1 MRPSA
6 TLDLIPSASLDHYP
20 IGRPLTADQ
29 ITEFHAA
36 RILLLISLCGTKD
49 KVTKTN
55 KIDGLT
61 KLAKLDFFIRYPDF
75 YRRAKIHLHKEVER
89 ARLAAMESPMVRHH
103 YGPWDPRYYQILAYL
118 ESRVL
123 ITVGKVNRAFVFLL
137 TEAGQGIAQRL
148 AEDDSYFELCDRMTD
163 VRETFKG
170 KSGDWLKRLV
180 YQIFDE
186 EIANLPLG
194 RMIES

>member
-1 MRPSA
+1 M
-6 TLDLIPSASLDHYP
+6 IPSTTLEHYP
-20 IGRPLTADQ
+20 IERPLTADQ
-29 ITEFHAA
+29 IIEFHAA

-55 KIDGLT
+55 KVDGLT
-61 KLAKLDFFIRYPDF
+61 KLAKLDFFIRYPEF
-75 YRRAKIHLHKEVER
+75 FRRAKLHLHREVER
-89 ARLAAMESPMVRHH
+89 ARQSVVESPMVRHH

-123 ITVGKVNRAFVFLL
+123 ITVEKVNRTFVFLL
-137 TEAGQGIAQRL
+137 TKAGQDIALKL
-148 AEDDSYFELCDRMTD
+148 AEDDSYLELCDRMAD
-163 VRETFKG
+163 VKVTFKG
-170 KSGDWLKRLV
+170 KSGDWLKKLV
-180 YQIFDE
+180 YEIFDE